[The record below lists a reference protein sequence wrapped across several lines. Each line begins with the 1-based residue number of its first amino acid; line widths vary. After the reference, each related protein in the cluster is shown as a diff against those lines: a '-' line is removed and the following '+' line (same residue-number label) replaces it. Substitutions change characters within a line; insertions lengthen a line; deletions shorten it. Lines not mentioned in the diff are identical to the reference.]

1 VKNDRDNLLS
11 IVIAAK
17 GLNPR
22 PAPSLMPEVGEVQW
36 PLLRKTPVVPARGK
50 NSENFWYTRPGCS
63 CNGDG

>member
-17 GLNPR
+17 GLNLR
-22 PAPSLMPEVGEVQW
+22 PAPSLMPEVGEMQW

-50 NSENFWYTRPGCS
+50 IR
-63 CNGDG
+63 

>member
-17 GLNPR
+17 GLNLR
-22 PAPSLMPEVGEVQW
+22 PAPSLMPEVGEMQW
-36 PLLRKTPVVPARGK
+36 PLLRKTPVVPTRGK
-50 NSENFWYTRPGCS
+50 KSDNFWYTRAECS